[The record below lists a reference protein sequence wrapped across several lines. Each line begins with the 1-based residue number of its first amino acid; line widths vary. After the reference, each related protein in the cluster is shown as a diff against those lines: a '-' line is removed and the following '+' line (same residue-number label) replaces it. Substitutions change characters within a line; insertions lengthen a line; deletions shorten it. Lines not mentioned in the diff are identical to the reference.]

1 MLLRRIPLRGRAV
14 PFAAALFVALEVVG
28 CGAVDPDAGPP
39 PVPDVRAALDR
50 SDDDAIT
57 LPLRIDRDVGD
68 VPEYDRGEWK
78 HWLDENGD
86 CQDARQETLIA
97 EADGPLTYET
107 EGSCRVESGRWV
119 DPYTLAVFEDPSD
132 LDVDHVVPLAN
143 AHRSGGWA
151 WSRER
156 KADYANDLEF
166 EGHLAAVDPS
176 ANRSKGSHGPED
188 WRPPNRDHWCD
199 YAMDWVKIKDKWEL
213 TATDREWIALRDML
227 DTCEEDVQVDIIS
240 RAAPPNLRSSLT
252 G

>member
-1 MLLRRIPLRGRAV
+1 MLLQWIPLRRSATSI
-14 PFAAALFVALEVVG
+14 AAALFVALAAGG

-39 PVPDVRAALDR
+39 PMPDVRAALDS

-57 LPLRIDRDVGD
+57 LPLRIDRDIGD
-68 VPEYDRGEWK
+68 IPEYDRGEWR
-78 HWLDENGD
+78 HWLDEDGD

-107 EGSCRVESGRWV
+107 DDNCRVETGRWV

-151 WSRER
+151 WTRER
-156 KADYANDLEF
+156 KADFANDLEF
-166 EGHLAAVDPS
+166 EGHLVAVDPS

-188 WRPPNRDHWCD
+188 WRPSNRDHWCE

-213 TATDREWIALRDML
+213 TATDREWIALREML
-227 DTCEEDVQVDIIS
+227 DTCEVEVQVDIIS
-240 RAAPPNLRSSLT
+240 RSVPPALWSTQT

>member
-68 VPEYDRGEWK
+68 VLEYDRGEWK
-78 HWLDENGD
+78 HWLDEDGD

-107 EGSCRVESGRWV
+107 EGNCRVESGRWV

-132 LDVDHVVPLAN
+132 LD
-143 AHRSGGWA
+143 
-151 WSRER
+151 
-156 KADYANDLEF
+156 F

-213 TATDREWIALRDML
+213 TATDREWIALREML
-227 DTCEEDVQVDIIS
+227 DNCEEDVQVDVIS
-240 RAAPPNLRSSLT
+240 RSVPPALRST
-252 G
+252 